1 MPDGKTIRQI
11 ADEIGVT
18 RQAIYKKF
26 KFNSAVANSIKIHSF
41 KVDRVKYYTAEG
53 EKIIKSMFADNSNTS
68 QSTVNLSTEQLTDKL
83 THDNLT
89 TNQVDRL
96 SDRLT
101 HELTGLQDEKT
112 PINSAFSDNNTS
124 KTTVNLSTKQLTDKL
139 THDNLTTNQV
149 DRLSDRLTHELTG
162 LQDEKTP
169 INSTFSDNITS
180 KTTVNLS
187 TEQLTDKLT
196 SDNLTTN
203 QVDRLTELFFAQLT
217 AKDKQIE
224 EKDRQIL
231 EKDRQLAE
239 KDKQISML
247 MEQSN
252 NLTQALQAAQ
262 ALAAADKK
270 QLLLQSGQQ
279 NNQSENVDT
288 SENVKKGFFRK
299 IFGK

>member
-53 EKIIKSMFADNSNTS
+53 EKIIKSMFTDNSNTS

-101 HELTGLQDEKT
+101 HELTGLQDKKT
-112 PINSAFSDNNTS
+112 PINSAFSDNN
-124 KTTVNLSTKQLTDKL
+124 
-139 THDNLTTNQV
+139 
-149 DRLSDRLTHELTG
+149 
-162 LQDEKTP
+162 
-169 INSTFSDNITS
+169 TS

-224 EKDRQIL
+224 EKDRQLL

-239 KDKQISML
+239 KDKQIAML

>member
-1 MPDGKTIRQI
+1 MPNGKTIRQI

-26 KFNSAVANSIKIHSF
+26 KLNSAVSDSLKAHSF
-41 KVDRVKYYTAEG
+41 TVDKVKYYTAEG
-53 EKIIKSMFADNSNTS
+53 EKIIKSMFADNNDTPKG
-68 QSTVNLSTEQLTDKL
+68 TVNLSTKQFTDKL

-96 SDRLT
+96 SDK
-101 HELTGLQDEKT
+101 LTGLQDNKI
-112 PINSAFSDNNTS
+112 PIKSAFF
-124 KTTVNLSTKQLTDKL
+124 
-139 THDNLTTNQV
+139 TN
-149 DRLSDRLTHELTG
+149 D
-162 LQDEKTP
+162 
-169 INSTFSDNITS
+169 TF
-180 KTTVNLS
+180 KEPVNLS

-196 SDNLTTN
+196 HDNLATS
-203 QVDRLTELFFAQLT
+203 QVDRLSDLFSTQLT

-224 EKDRQIL
+224 EKDRQLL

-239 KDKQISML
+239 KDKQIAML

-270 QLLLQSGQQ
+270 QLLLQSGHQ
-279 NNQSENVDT
+279 NEQLENPDP

>member
-41 KVDRVKYYTAEG
+41 KVDRVKYYTSEG

-83 THDNLT
+83 TSDNLA

-96 SDRLT
+96 S
-101 HELTGLQDEKT
+101 HELTGLQNEKN
-112 PINSAFSDNNTS
+112 PINSA
-124 KTTVNLSTKQLTDKL
+124 
-139 THDNLTTNQV
+139 
-149 DRLSDRLTHELTG
+149 
-162 LQDEKTP
+162 
-169 INSTFSDNITS
+169 FSDNITS

-203 QVDRLTELFFAQLT
+203 QVDKLTELFFAQLT

-224 EKDRQIL
+224 EKDRQLL

-239 KDKQISML
+239 KDKQIAML

>member
-1 MPDGKTIRQI
+1 MPNGKTIKQI
-11 ADEIGVT
+11 ANEIGVT

-26 KFNSAVANSIKIHSF
+26 KLNSAVSDSLKAHSF
-41 KVDRVKYYTAEG
+41 TVDKVKYYTAEG
-53 EKIIKSMFADNSNTS
+53 EKIIKSMFADNN
-68 QSTVNLSTEQLTDKL
+68 D
-83 THDNLT
+83 
-89 TNQVDRL
+89 
-96 SDRLT
+96 
-101 HELTGLQDEKT
+101 T
-112 PINSAFSDNNTS
+112 P
-124 KTTVNLSTKQLTDKL
+124 KGTVNLSTKQLTDKL

-149 DRLSDRLTHELTG
+149 DRLSDELTG
-162 LQDEKTP
+162 SQDNKTP
-169 INSTFSDNITS
+169 KKSAFSANNTP
-180 KTTVNLS
+180 KGTVNLS

-196 SDNLTTN
+196 RDNLTTNQVDRLSDELSGLQDNKTPKKSAFSANDTPKGTVNLSTEQLTDKLTHDNLTTN
-203 QVDRLTELFFAQLT
+203 QVDRLTALFSAQLT

-224 EKDRQIL
+224 EKDRQLL

-270 QLLLQSGQQ
+270 QLLLQSEQHNEQ
-279 NNQSENVDT
+279 PENPDP

>member
-1 MPDGKTIRQI
+1 MPNGKTIRQI

-26 KFNSAVANSIKIHSF
+26 KLNSAVADSLKAHSF
-41 KVDRVKYYTAEG
+41 TVDKVKYYTADG
-53 EKIIKSMFADNSNTS
+53 EKIIKSMFSDNSDTPKGTVNLSTKQLTDKLTRDNLTTNQVDRLS
-68 QSTVNLSTEQLTDKL
+68 DKLSGLQDNKTPKKSAFSANDTPKGTVNLSTEQLTDKL

-96 SDRLT
+96 TDS
-101 HELTGLQDEKT
+101 
-112 PINSAFSDNNTS
+112 FS
-124 KTTVNLSTKQLTDKL
+124 
-139 THDNLTTNQV
+139 
-149 DRLSDRLTHELTG
+149 
-162 LQDEKTP
+162 
-169 INSTFSDNITS
+169 
-180 KTTVNLS
+180 
-187 TEQLTDKLT
+187 
-196 SDNLTTN
+196 
-203 QVDRLTELFFAQLT
+203 AQLT

-224 EKDRQIL
+224 EKDKQLL

-239 KDKQISML
+239 KDKQIAML

-279 NNQSENVDT
+279 NEQPENPDS

>member
-1 MPDGKTIRQI
+1 MPNGKTIRQI

-26 KFNSAVANSIKIHSF
+26 KLNSSVSDSLKAHSF
-41 KVDRVKYYTAEG
+41 TVDKVKYYTAEG
-53 EKIIKSMFADNSNTS
+53 EKIIKSMFVDNSDTPKGTVNLSTEQLTDKLTPDNLTTS
-68 QSTVNLSTEQLTDKL
+68 QVDKLSDELSGLQDNKTPTKSAFSANDTVKGTVNLSTEQLTDKL

-96 SDRLT
+96 TDL
-101 HELTGLQDEKT
+101 
-112 PINSAFSDNNTS
+112 FS
-124 KTTVNLSTKQLTDKL
+124 
-139 THDNLTTNQV
+139 
-149 DRLSDRLTHELTG
+149 
-162 LQDEKTP
+162 
-169 INSTFSDNITS
+169 
-180 KTTVNLS
+180 
-187 TEQLTDKLT
+187 
-196 SDNLTTN
+196 
-203 QVDRLTELFFAQLT
+203 AQLT

-224 EKDRQIL
+224 EKDRQLL

-239 KDKQISML
+239 KDKQIAML

-270 QLLLQSGQQ
+270 QLLLQSGQHNEQ
-279 NNQSENVDT
+279 PENPDP

>member
-1 MPDGKTIRQI
+1 MPNGKTIRQI

-26 KFNSAVANSIKIHSF
+26 KLNSAVSDSLKAHSF
-41 KVDRVKYYTAEG
+41 TVEKVKYYTAEG
-53 EKIIKSMFADNSNTS
+53 EKIIKSMFADNNDTPKG
-68 QSTVNLSTEQLTDKL
+68 TVNLSTKQLTDKL

-139 THDNLTTNQV
+139 THDNWTT
-149 DRLSDRLTHELTG
+149 D
-162 LQDEKTP
+162 
-169 INSTFSDNITS
+169 
-180 KTTVNLS
+180 
-187 TEQLTDKLT
+187 
-196 SDNLTTN
+196 

-224 EKDRQIL
+224 EKNRQIL

>member
-101 HELTGLQDEKT
+101 HELTGLQDKKT
-112 PINSAFSDNNTS
+112 PINSAFSDNN
-124 KTTVNLSTKQLTDKL
+124 
-139 THDNLTTNQV
+139 
-149 DRLSDRLTHELTG
+149 
-162 LQDEKTP
+162 
-169 INSTFSDNITS
+169 TS

-203 QVDRLTELFFAQLT
+203 QVDKLTELFFAQLT

-224 EKDRQIL
+224 EKDRQLL
-231 EKDRQLAE
+231 EKDSQLAE
-239 KDKQISML
+239 KDKQIAML

>member
-1 MPDGKTIRQI
+1 MPNGKTIRQI

-26 KFNSAVANSIKIHSF
+26 KLNSAVADSLKAHSF
-41 KVDRVKYYTAEG
+41 TVDKVKYYTADG
-53 EKIIKSMFADNSNTS
+53 EKIIKSMFSDNSDTPKGTVNLSTKQLTDKLTRDNLTTNQVDRLS
-68 QSTVNLSTEQLTDKL
+68 DKLSGLQDNKTPKKSAFSANDTPKGTVNLSTEQLTDKL

-89 TNQVDRL
+89 T
-96 SDRLT
+96 S
-101 HELTGLQDEKT
+101 
-112 PINSAFSDNNTS
+112 
-124 KTTVNLSTKQLTDKL
+124 
-139 THDNLTTNQV
+139 
-149 DRLSDRLTHELTG
+149 
-162 LQDEKTP
+162 
-169 INSTFSDNITS
+169 
-180 KTTVNLS
+180 
-187 TEQLTDKLT
+187 
-196 SDNLTTN
+196 
-203 QVDRLTELFFAQLT
+203 QVDRLTDLFSAQLT

-224 EKDRQIL
+224 EKDKQLL

-239 KDKQISML
+239 KDKQIAML

-279 NNQSENVDT
+279 NEQPENPDPSENM
-288 SENVKKGFFRK
+288 KKGFFRK

>member
-1 MPDGKTIRQI
+1 MPNGKTIRQI

-26 KFNSAVANSIKIHSF
+26 KLNSAVADSLKAHSF
-41 KVDRVKYYTAEG
+41 TVDKVKYYTADG
-53 EKIIKSMFADNSNTS
+53 EKIIKSMFSDNSDTPKGTVNLTTNQVDRLS
-68 QSTVNLSTEQLTDKL
+68 DKLSGLQDNKTPTKSAFSANDTPKGTVNLSTEQLTDKL

-96 SDRLT
+96 TDL
-101 HELTGLQDEKT
+101 
-112 PINSAFSDNNTS
+112 FST
-124 KTTVNLSTKQLTDKL
+124 QLK
-139 THDNLTTNQV
+139 
-149 DRLSDRLTHELTG
+149 
-162 LQDEKTP
+162 
-169 INSTFSDNITS
+169 
-180 KTTVNLS
+180 
-187 TEQLTDKLT
+187 
-196 SDNLTTN
+196 
-203 QVDRLTELFFAQLT
+203 

-224 EKDRQIL
+224 EKDRQLL

-239 KDKQISML
+239 KDKQIAML

-270 QLLLQSGQQ
+270 QLLLQSGQKNEQ
-279 NNQSENVDT
+279 PENPDS

>member
-53 EKIIKSMFADNSNTS
+53 EKIIKSMFTDNSNTS
-68 QSTVNLSTEQLTDKL
+68 QSTVNLSTEQLTD
-83 THDNLT
+83 
-89 TNQVDRL
+89 R
-96 SDRLT
+96 
-101 HELTGLQDEKT
+101 LTGLQDRKT

-139 THDNLTTNQV
+139 TSDNLTTNQV

-162 LQDEKTP
+162 LQDGKNP
-169 INSTFSDNITS
+169 INSAFSDNDTS
-180 KTTVNLS
+180 KTNVNLS

-196 SDNLTTN
+196 SDNLTTT

-239 KDKQISML
+239 KDKQIAML

-252 NLTQALQAAQ
+252 NLAQALQAAQ

>member
-1 MPDGKTIRQI
+1 MPNGKTIRQI

-26 KFNSAVANSIKIHSF
+26 KLNSAVADSLKAHSF
-41 KVDRVKYYTAEG
+41 TVDKVKYYTADG
-53 EKIIKSMFADNSNTS
+53 EKIIKSMFSDNSDTPKG
-68 QSTVNLSTEQLTDKL
+68 TVNLSTEQLTDKL

-96 SDRLT
+96 TAL
-101 HELTGLQDEKT
+101 
-112 PINSAFSDNNTS
+112 FS
-124 KTTVNLSTKQLTDKL
+124 
-139 THDNLTTNQV
+139 
-149 DRLSDRLTHELTG
+149 
-162 LQDEKTP
+162 
-169 INSTFSDNITS
+169 
-180 KTTVNLS
+180 
-187 TEQLTDKLT
+187 
-196 SDNLTTN
+196 
-203 QVDRLTELFFAQLT
+203 AQLT

-224 EKDRQIL
+224 EKDRQLL

-239 KDKQISML
+239 KDKQIAML

-279 NNQSENVDT
+279 NEQPENPDS

>member
-101 HELTGLQDEKT
+101 HELTGLQDKKT
-112 PINSAFSDNNTS
+112 PINSAFSDNN
-124 KTTVNLSTKQLTDKL
+124 
-139 THDNLTTNQV
+139 
-149 DRLSDRLTHELTG
+149 
-162 LQDEKTP
+162 
-169 INSTFSDNITS
+169 TS

-196 SDNLTTN
+196 SDNLTTT

>member
-1 MPDGKTIRQI
+1 MPNGKTIRQI
-11 ADEIGVT
+11 ANEIGVT

-26 KFNSAVANSIKIHSF
+26 KLNSAVADSLKAHSF
-41 KVDRVKYYTAEG
+41 TVDKVKYYTADG
-53 EKIIKSMFADNSNTS
+53 EKIIKSMFSDNSDTPKG
-68 QSTVNLSTEQLTDKL
+68 TVNLSTKQLTDKL
-83 THDNLT
+83 TRDNLT

-101 HELTGLQDEKT
+101 HELTGLQDGKT

-139 THDNLTTNQV
+139 THDNWTT
-149 DRLSDRLTHELTG
+149 D
-162 LQDEKTP
+162 
-169 INSTFSDNITS
+169 
-180 KTTVNLS
+180 
-187 TEQLTDKLT
+187 
-196 SDNLTTN
+196 

-224 EKDRQIL
+224 EKDRQLL

-239 KDKQISML
+239 KDKQIAML

-279 NNQSENVDT
+279 NNQSENADT

>member
-1 MPDGKTIRQI
+1 MPNGKTIRQI

-26 KFNSAVANSIKIHSF
+26 KLNSAVSDSLKVHSF
-41 KVDRVKYYTAEG
+41 TVDKVKYYTADG
-53 EKIIKSMFADNSNTS
+53 EKIIKSMFSDNSDTPKGTVNLSTKQLTDKLTRDNLTTNQVDRLS
-68 QSTVNLSTEQLTDKL
+68 DKLSGLQDNKTPKKSAFSANDTPKGTVNLSTEQLTDKL

-96 SDRLT
+96 TDL
-101 HELTGLQDEKT
+101 
-112 PINSAFSDNNTS
+112 FST
-124 KTTVNLSTKQLTDKL
+124 QLK
-139 THDNLTTNQV
+139 
-149 DRLSDRLTHELTG
+149 
-162 LQDEKTP
+162 
-169 INSTFSDNITS
+169 
-180 KTTVNLS
+180 
-187 TEQLTDKLT
+187 
-196 SDNLTTN
+196 
-203 QVDRLTELFFAQLT
+203 

-224 EKDRQIL
+224 EKDRQLL

-239 KDKQISML
+239 KDKQIAML

-270 QLLLQSGQQ
+270 QLLLQSGQKNEQ
-279 NNQSENVDT
+279 PENPDS

>member
-1 MPDGKTIRQI
+1 MPNGKTIKQI
-11 ADEIGVT
+11 ANEIGVT

-26 KFNSAVANSIKIHSF
+26 KLNSAVADSLKTHSF
-41 KVDRVKYYTAEG
+41 TVDKVKYYPAEG
-53 EKIIKSMFADNSNTS
+53 EKIIKSMFADNSDTPKG
-68 QSTVNLSTEQLTDKL
+68 TVNLSTEKLTDEL

-96 SDRLT
+96 SD
-101 HELTGLQDEKT
+101 
-112 PINSAFSDNNTS
+112 
-124 KTTVNLSTKQLTDKL
+124 KL
-139 THDNLTTNQV
+139 THDNLTTSQV
-149 DRLSDRLTHELTG
+149 DRLSDLF
-162 LQDEKTP
+162 
-169 INSTFSDNITS
+169 ST
-180 KTTVNLS
+180 
-187 TEQLTDKLT
+187 QLI
-196 SDNLTTN
+196 
-203 QVDRLTELFFAQLT
+203 

-224 EKDRQIL
+224 EKDRQLL

-239 KDKQISML
+239 KDKQIAML

-270 QLLLQSGQQ
+270 QLLLQSGHQ
-279 NNQSENVDT
+279 NEQLENPDP

>member
-1 MPDGKTIRQI
+1 MFKIPNGKTIRQI

-26 KFNSAVANSIKIHSF
+26 KLNSAVADSLKTHSF
-41 KVDRVKYYTAEG
+41 TVDKVKYYTAEG
-53 EKIIKSMFADNSNTS
+53 EKIIKSMFVDNSDTPKG
-68 QSTVNLSTEQLTDKL
+68 TVNLSTEQLTDKL

-96 SDRLT
+96 TAL
-101 HELTGLQDEKT
+101 
-112 PINSAFSDNNTS
+112 FS
-124 KTTVNLSTKQLTDKL
+124 
-139 THDNLTTNQV
+139 
-149 DRLSDRLTHELTG
+149 
-162 LQDEKTP
+162 
-169 INSTFSDNITS
+169 
-180 KTTVNLS
+180 
-187 TEQLTDKLT
+187 
-196 SDNLTTN
+196 
-203 QVDRLTELFFAQLT
+203 AQLT

-224 EKDRQIL
+224 EKDRQLL

-239 KDKQISML
+239 KDKQIAML

-279 NNQSENVDT
+279 NEQPENPDP

>member
-1 MPDGKTIRQI
+1 MPNGKTIRQI

-26 KFNSAVANSIKIHSF
+26 KLNSVVSDSLKAHSF
-41 KVDRVKYYTAEG
+41 TVDKVKYYTAEG
-53 EKIIKSMFADNSNTS
+53 EKIIKSMFADNSDTPQGTVNLSTKQLTDKLTRDNLTTNQVDRLSDESTGS
-68 QSTVNLSTEQLTDKL
+68 QTDKTPIKSAFSANDASKGTVNLSTEQLTDKL

-96 SDRLT
+96 TDS
-101 HELTGLQDEKT
+101 
-112 PINSAFSDNNTS
+112 FS
-124 KTTVNLSTKQLTDKL
+124 
-139 THDNLTTNQV
+139 
-149 DRLSDRLTHELTG
+149 
-162 LQDEKTP
+162 
-169 INSTFSDNITS
+169 
-180 KTTVNLS
+180 
-187 TEQLTDKLT
+187 
-196 SDNLTTN
+196 
-203 QVDRLTELFFAQLT
+203 AQLT

-224 EKDRQIL
+224 EKDRQLL

-239 KDKQISML
+239 KDKQIAML

-270 QLLLQSGQQ
+270 QLLLQSGQHNEQ
-279 NNQSENVDT
+279 PENPDP

>member
-53 EKIIKSMFADNSNTS
+53 EKIIKSMFTDNSNTS

-96 SDRLT
+96 T
-101 HELTGLQDEKT
+101 HELTGLQDEKN
-112 PINSAFSDNNTS
+112 PINSA
-124 KTTVNLSTKQLTDKL
+124 
-139 THDNLTTNQV
+139 
-149 DRLSDRLTHELTG
+149 
-162 LQDEKTP
+162 
-169 INSTFSDNITS
+169 FSDNITS

-196 SDNLTTN
+196 SNNLTTN
-203 QVDRLTELFFAQLT
+203 QVDKLTELFFAQLT

-224 EKDRQIL
+224 EKDRQLL